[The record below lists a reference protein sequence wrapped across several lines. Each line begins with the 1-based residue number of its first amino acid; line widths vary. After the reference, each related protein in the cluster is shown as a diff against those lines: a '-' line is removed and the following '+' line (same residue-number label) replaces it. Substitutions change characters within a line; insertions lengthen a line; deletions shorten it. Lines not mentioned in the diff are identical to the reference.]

1 MSLRILKSPVAP
13 KMTITVGCCF
23 VRSGGGKATR
33 LLRLLARLWRRAVR
47 SGVYSFLFSE
57 ECNTILLGLLYI
69 NDSFEEHTMKFS
81 LKNFRKKQPAVFWC
95 LFAAAAVLIFGLSF
109 YLYIAYFLP
118 LPDVLTQDQS
128 QGSIKILDRK
138 GQLLYEI
145 IEPSGGKKTVIPLKQ
160 IPKNFTNATLA
171 AEDIHFYEHGGIDLL
186 AIGRAIFFNVSEG
199 RIVSGASTITQ
210 QLVRNLLGYTTQ
222 RGYPEKMLEAIY
234 AIRMSNVY
242 SKDQILELYLN
253 TIYYGNLAYGSESA
267 ALDYFGKHIYDL
279 DLAESALIAGLPQ
292 APSYYNPFLYLDR
305 AKKRQKYVLDQ
316 MVKYGFI
323 QQSDADAAFSEPLK
337 LRKNVFEMKAPHFV
351 HYVLNK
357 LEDIVGE
364 KKLHEGGFSV
374 YTTLDLDMEL
384 QAESIISQQVKSLSD
399 KHVTNGALLAI
410 EPKTGKVL
418 SWVGSEDYYNDEID
432 GQVDMITALRQPG
445 SSIKP
450 LMYLLS
456 LEKGYTPATILE
468 DVPVEFQTETGPY
481 APKNYDLD
489 FHGPVRLRE
498 ALASSFNVPAVQTLN
513 TLGVESFMAFLNK
526 LGIQTLNNNPNFYG
540 LALTLGGGEVR
551 MMDMARAF
559 NVLANYGDFLDLTS
573 IEKITGQN
581 GTELYAWKQAQK
593 TYVLGSEG
601 KEHAYQII
609 DILKDPN
616 ARLKGFGEG
625 SVLEISHDAAV
636 KTGTTRNFRDNW
648 TIGFTPQLL
657 TTVWVGNA
665 DASPMHNISGVD
677 GAGPIWHDF
686 MEAALQFEPNEKFT
700 VPSRLHQ
707 VEVCALSGKLPTD
720 LCTDRIYEWFV
731 KGHEPKEKD
740 DYYQNYWVLK
750 ANGHLI
756 RPECL
761 DNYPESS
768 RQQKTLI
775 TYPVAFQRWAEN
787 KGLALA
793 AFEPCALSKTTSSA
807 YSDAYATQEKP
818 LVTLDTPSNQD
829 EFLIDQ
835 GVPLDT
841 QKIPFRVSASS
852 DVEKITF
859 VLDNE
864 NIAALEQKPFSYL
877 WLPKKGHHT
886 LKVTAELYNGTTQES
901 LPVNFKV
908 Q

>member
-1 MSLRILKSPVAP
+1 
-13 KMTITVGCCF
+13 
-23 VRSGGGKATR
+23 
-33 LLRLLARLWRRAVR
+33 
-47 SGVYSFLFSE
+47 
-57 ECNTILLGLLYI
+57 
-69 NDSFEEHTMKFS
+69 MKFS
-81 LKNFRKKQPAVFWC
+81 LKNFRKKHPVAFWC
-95 LFAAAAVLIFGLSF
+95 LAAVSLLAVLGLSF
-109 YLYIAYFLP
+109 FLYIAYLLP
-118 LPDVLTQDQS
+118 LPDVLTQDRS
-128 QGSIKILDRK
+128 QGSIKIFDRK
-138 GQLLYEI
+138 GQLLYEVLQ
-145 IEPSGGKKTVIPLKQ
+145 PLSGKKTVIPLQQ
-160 IPKNFTNATLA
+160 IPKNFVNATLA
-171 AEDIHFYEHGGIDLL
+171 AEDIHYYEHGGVDLF

-210 QLVRNLLGYTTQ
+210 QLIRNLLGYTTQ
-222 RGYPEKMLEAIY
+222 RGYSEKMLEAVY

-279 DLAESALIAGLPQ
+279 DLAESTLIAGLPQ

-316 MVKYGFI
+316 MVKYGFVD
-323 QQSDADAAFSEPLK
+323 QEGADAAASEPLK

-351 HYVLNK
+351 HYVLNQ
-357 LEDIVGE
+357 LGDIVGE
-364 KKLHEGGFSV
+364 KKLHDGGFNV
-374 YTTLDLDMEL
+374 FTTLDYDMEL

-399 KHVTNGALLAI
+399 KHVGNGALLAI

-450 LMYLLS
+450 LMYLLA

-468 DVPVEFQTETGPY
+468 DIPVEFQTETGPY

-498 ALASSFNVPAVQTLN
+498 ALASSFNVPAVQMLN
-513 TLGVESFMAFLNK
+513 KLGVESFLSFLNQ
-526 LGIQTLNNNPNFYG
+526 LGIQTLDGNPNFYG

-551 MMDMARAF
+551 MIDMARAF
-559 NVLANYGDFLDLTS
+559 NVLANYGDFFDVTT
-573 IEKITGQN
+573 IEKITDQN
-581 GTELYAWKQAQK
+581 GADLFTWKPAHK
-593 TYVLGSEG
+593 TSVLGSYG

-625 SVLEISHDAAV
+625 SVLEISHEAAV

-657 TTVWVGNA
+657 TAVWVGNA
-665 DASPMHNISGVD
+665 DASPMQNISGVD

-686 MEAALQFEPNEKFT
+686 MEASLQFAPQEKFT
-700 VPSRLHQ
+700 VPPRLHQ

-720 LCTDRIYEWFV
+720 LCTDRVYEWFV
-731 KGHEPKEKD
+731 RGQEPKEQD
-740 DYYQNYWVLK
+740 DYYQNYWALRS
-750 ANGHLI
+750 NGHLI
-756 RPECL
+756 RPECV

-775 TYPVAFQRWAEN
+775 TYPVAFQRWADN
-787 KGLALA
+787 KGLSLA
-793 AFEPCALSKTTSSA
+793 PFEPCALSKTVDSA
-807 YSDAYATQEKP
+807 YSDAYSTQKKP
-818 LVTLDTPSNQD
+818 LVALDSPSNQD

-852 DVEKITF
+852 DVEKVTF
-859 VLDNE
+859 VLDQK
-864 NIAALEQKPFSYL
+864 NISTIEQKPFSYL
-877 WLPKKGHHT
+877 WVPQKGRHT
-886 LKVTAELYNGTTQES
+886 LTVNAELYNGATQES
-901 LPVNFKV
+901 SPVNFTV